1 MFVCV
6 SPLPTT
12 STPLPTARQA
22 TSKVQAYE
30 FASLKD
36 PKLEAPEEAVVE
48 LADIALDYVKVP
60 GSRRPDMKDLARRLQ
75 GILTKYCADGS
86 SSSSAKP
93 AIHVEERPGF
103 GGGTAWIRLTLGPLP
118 PLGDGSQATR
128 GPSVPFPLWGT
139 ALRPHEDPRSP
150 FPPGGRLSGHTGTL
164 GPLPPLKDGSQ
175 ATRGPSVPFS
185 PWGTALRPHGDPR
198 SPSLPGGRL
207 SGHTGTLGPLPPLG
221 DGSQAT
227 RGPSVPFLP
236 WGTALRPHGD
246 PRFHLSVQGPP

>member
-103 GGGTAWIRLTLGPLP
+103 GGGTAWIRL
-118 PLGDGSQATR
+118 
-128 GPSVPFPLWGT
+128 
-139 ALRPHEDPRSP
+139 PHEDPRSP